1 MQKQNGGSTATKKQK
16 GRGGANGAEEE
27 ETRRDGRCLPLPND
41 VGRIQNGRAAADRR
55 TDAERTPCLT
65 DGAMDDLR
73 RDRERERERREGA
86 RLGPGW
92 SL

>member
-41 VGRIQNGRAAADRR
+41 VGRIQNGRAAAAAM
-55 TDAERTPCLT
+55 TDLPTGR
-65 DGAMDDLR
+65 AMDDLR
-73 RDRERERERREGA
+73 RDRERR
-86 RLGPGW
+86 
-92 SL
+92 